1 VDATAPPPDLI
12 GETTMKHA
20 ARPLL
25 TLILLLLPLT
35 LIQAD
40 VFQGGEEGGGGSGPP
55 LGTLLFSLKY
65 GLALLFVIAGVVL
78 IRARQMNNTIRIVLM
93 ALIFV
98 IFGGILIGVHP
109 SPVCAT
115 TKPLVYGLRNPF
127 LAMLIFI
134 GAVSL
139 LANKSFCAMAC
150 PGGALQELIY
160 RLPLAKKKAKKPKVA
175 FRVSNAVRCVVA
187 VIYLLVAL
195 IAGISIFEYINFFEI
210 FHWEIPAGTL
220 LVISLAIVIV
230 AVLITSA
237 FLYRPFCYFLCPMG
251 LLTWLVE
258 QIGLSRINLDRET
271 CTDCQICVHLSP
283 CPSVEGILE
292 GKAVRGDCHLC
303 GDCVEVCPEDSLSF
317 GIRKG

>member
-1 VDATAPPPDLI
+1 MNRTRKSI
-12 GETTMKHA
+12 
-20 ARPLL
+20 L
-25 TLILLLLPLT
+25 TLLLLLLPLT

-40 VFQGGEEGGGGSGPP
+40 VLQGGEGGDQGSGPA

-65 GLALLFVIAGVVL
+65 GLALIFVIGGTAL
-78 IRARQMNNTIRIVLM
+78 IWIGKMNKTLRIVLM
-93 ALIFV
+93 TLIFI
-98 IFGGILIGVHP
+98 IFGGIVIGVHP

-160 RLPLAKKKAKKPKVA
+160 RLPLKKRKNRKPKVA
-175 FRVSNAVRCVVA
+175 FRVSNTVRSIMA
-187 VIYLLVAL
+187 GLYLLLAIV
-195 IAGISIFEYINFFEI
+195 AGISIFEYINFFEI
-210 FHWEIPAGTL
+210 FHWTIPEGTL
-220 LVISLAIVIV
+220 LLITLGLVIT
-230 AVLITSA
+230 AVLIVSA

-258 QIGLSRINLDRET
+258 QIGLSRINLDRAT
-271 CTDCQICVHLSP
+271 CTDCQICVHVSP

-292 GKAVRGDCHLC
+292 GKKIRGDCHLC
-303 GDCVEVCPEDSLSF
+303 GDCIESCPEDSLSF
-317 GIRKG
+317 GFRKG

>member
-1 VDATAPPPDLI
+1 
-12 GETTMKHA
+12 MKR
-20 ARPLL
+20 ARGTFL
-25 TLILLLLPLT
+25 TLLLLLLPLT

-40 VFQGGEEGGGGSGPP
+40 VLQGGEGGGPA

-65 GLALLFVIAGVVL
+65 GLALLFVICGVAL
-78 IRARQMNNTIRIVLM
+78 IWIRKMSNTFRIILM
-93 ALIFV
+93 TLIFV

-150 PGGALQELIY
+150 PGGALQELLY
-160 RLPLAKKKAKKPKVA
+160 RLPLKKKKNKKPKVA
-175 FRVSNAVRCVVA
+175 FRVSNTVRSIVA
-187 VIYLLVAL
+187 GVYLLLAI

-210 FHWEIPAGTL
+210 FHWTIPEGTL
-220 LVISLAIVIV
+220 FIITLGLVIG
-230 AVLITSA
+230 AVLVISA

-251 LLTWLVE
+251 LLTWLLE

-271 CTDCQICVHLSP
+271 CTDCQICVHVSP

-292 GKAVRGDCHLC
+292 GNKIRGDCHLC
-303 GDCVEVCPEDSLSF
+303 GDCIESCPEDSLSF